1 MRSRIAGTMV
11 LAGRAGL
18 LAIFAAL
25 VWVSVADAKAVKCKK
40 TFFPATGQTTSE
52 TAGDDGDIEAGATL
66 NYTDNGDGTITDN
79 NTRLMWE
86 KKNSAGGGANS
97 ANLHDADNEYTWD
110 ATNTGFDSIW
120 VWLGAVN
127 SEGGTGFAGYSDWRI
142 PNVKE
147 LFSIIDYGRSTPAAD
162 PAFGDALCCWPG
174 FADAVLYWSS
184 TTPFAL
190 LNAFPPVRET
200 VQFNVGGVEGRQSIA
215 SHFVRAVRGGCL
227 D

>member
-1 MRSRIAGTMV
+1 MLVTGGVA
-11 LAGRAGL
+11 L
-18 LAIFAAL
+18 LLTAALL
-25 VWVSVADAKAVKCKK
+25 VWVSAADAKAVKCKK

-66 NYTDNGDGTITDN
+66 SYTDNGDGTTTDN

-86 KKNSAGGGANS
+86 KKNTKDGVADP

-120 VWLGAVN
+120 VWLSAVN

-147 LFSIIDYGRSTPAAD
+147 LFSIIDYGRSAPAAD
-162 PAFGDALCCWPG
+162 PAFGADTCCWPG
-174 FADAVLYWSS
+174 FAGAVLYWSS

-190 LNAFPPVRET
+190 LNAIPPVRET
-200 VQFNVGGVEGRQSIA
+200 VQFNSGGVEGQQSIA